1 VGEVLKPSAMPR
13 LRSGEPD
20 FDGVYGEHFGFV
32 WRCLRGLGVA
42 PAALDDA
49 AQDVFLTVH
58 RQLSRFRRESTLRT
72 WLFGIVRNV
81 AFRHRR
87 GARRKAAR
95 LDPLEG
101 ELPSAGPS
109 PFEQAADA
117 EASAFVTRFVASL
130 PPKRRDVF
138 VLAALEQM
146 SIPEVA
152 EILSIPLNT
161 AYTRLRLARVDF
173 QRALARQRG
182 DNEST

>member
-1 VGEVLKPSAMPR
+1 MPR
-13 LRSGEPD
+13 PHSGEPD
-20 FDGVYGEHFGFV
+20 FDGVYVEHFEFV
-32 WRCLRGLGVA
+32 WRCLRALGVA
-42 PAALDDA
+42 PGALDDA

-58 RQLSRFRRESTLRT
+58 RQLPRFRRESTLRT

-87 GARRKAAR
+87 STRRKAAR
-95 LDPLEG
+95 LEPLDG
-101 ELPSAGPS
+101 DLPSAGPS
-109 PFEQAADA
+109 PFEQTADA
-117 EASAFVTRFVASL
+117 EASAFVTHFVASL

-138 VLAALEQM
+138 VLATLEQM

-161 AYTRLRLARVDF
+161 AYTRLRAARADF

-182 DNEST
+182 DHEST